1 MEKVAQAQV
10 IGGTLQ
16 KASTSKLDALIEDG
30 QRRRLVWKQG
40 VFAKLSSIPSG
51 ATQLTMCADEE

>member
-30 QRRRLVWKQG
+30 AL
-40 VFAKLSSIPSG
+40 
-51 ATQLTMCADEE
+51 